1 MGALTIEKV
10 EVPAQR
16 SARFCDGVVGLEV
29 DLLVL
34 HRSPEPL
41 DEHVVAPGALAVHA
55 DGDPVL
61 LKDAGERLA
70 GELTAL
76 VAVENLRLAMFADG
90 LLESLDAEAGLHRDR
105 YPMRKHA
112 PSEPVDDSDEIDE
125 AARHRDID
133 DVPWFGRS
141 TVTPRRRYG

>member
-10 EVPAQR
+10 EIPAQR
-16 SARFCDGVVGLEV
+16 SARFGDGVVGLEV

-61 LKDAGERLA
+61 FEDAGKRLA

-76 VAVENLRLAMFADG
+76 VAIENLGLAVFADR
-90 LLESLDAEAGLHRDR
+90 LLERLNAEA
-105 YPMRKHA
+105 A
-112 PSEPVDDSDEIDE
+112 SIVIDTRCE
-125 AARHRDID
+125 N
-133 DVPWFGRS
+133 
-141 TVTPRRRYG
+141 TRRLNQSMTATR

>member
-70 GELTAL
+70 GELMGWTAPRAASNVPGWSL
-76 VAVENLRLAMFADG
+76 SKPHLRRAVHG
-90 LLESLDAEAGLHRDR
+90 Q
-105 YPMRKHA
+105 
-112 PSEPVDDSDEIDE
+112 V
-125 AARHRDID
+125 
-133 DVPWFGRS
+133 
-141 TVTPRRRYG
+141 

>member
-1 MGALTIEKV
+1 MGGGSVHLSSFRVSISVILPGLRAAEISCGGREGSRGEVGLVWRLAVKARMGALTIEKV

-61 LKDAGERLA
+61 LKDTGERLA
-70 GELTAL
+70 GEPSR
-76 VAVENLRLAMFADG
+76 VCRRLFR
-90 LLESLDAEAGLHRDR
+90 LSH
-105 YPMRKHA
+105 
-112 PSEPVDDSDEIDE
+112 
-125 AARHRDID
+125 
-133 DVPWFGRS
+133 
-141 TVTPRRRYG
+141 